1 MKALGIAVALV
12 IAVVPGTAPTLFAQS
27 NAREPLI
34 FQSTAMPSGDGR
46 ATIQNA
52 GKVPL
57 TAYLFEV
64 LCEPCS
70 PMQADQHTYRGYDA
84 ITAKGGRAVPPSAS
98 RTETLGACHCNKASL
113 NSPAKA
119 VLKAA
124 LFADGTTYGEPQWVK
139 ALIQHRERSR
149 RAIELAIDALNR
161 SAGNTTRQDYLARLD
176 QARDSVAALRKGLPT
191 VEFPDFDPFAFGAR
205 QLATANQGRL
215 RKTVEGV
222 MAALRSMHAGYSS
235 SENR

>member
-1 MKALGIAVALV
+1 MKALGIALALV
-12 IAVVPGTAPTLFAQS
+12 IAVVPGTAPTLFAQFS
-27 NAREPLI
+27 ARDPLI
-34 FQSTAMPSGDGR
+34 FQSTAMPNGDGR

-52 GKVPL
+52 SKVPL

-84 ITAKGGRAVPPSAS
+84 IAAKVGRPVPPSAS

-113 NSPAKA
+113 NSPARA

-124 LFADGTTYGEPQWVK
+124 LFADGTTYGEPQWAK
-139 ALIQHRERSR
+139 ALIQHREQSR
-149 RAIELAIDALNR
+149 RAIESAIDAL
-161 SAGNTTRQDYLARLD
+161 SGSGGNTTRQDYLARLD
-176 QARDSVAALRKGLPT
+176 QARESVASLRKGLPT
-191 VEFPDFDPFAFGAR
+191 IEFPDFDPFAFAAR
-205 QLATANQGRL
+205 QLATASQGRL
-215 RKTVEGV
+215 QETVEGAL
-222 MAALRSMHAGYSS
+222 AALRSARAGYSS